1 MRAAVALLNPQAAG
15 NGTTVDIHVRFEQLP
30 VLQGRRG
37 CSVFDIW
44 GKNSST
50 AEQGW
55 TAYGVEPMSVRLL
68 RVQCAATPG
77 PPPAPAPSPPPAP
90 PPFPHGLQ
98 FHSPLF
104 SDGMILQCDRPTQI
118 WGTGAEAGGTVTLTV
133 SDTSSL
139 RSLSHVT
146 TQANPEGA
154 WRVSTQVSARNSTTV
169 LVADS
174 SGASASLDDV
184 AWGAV
189 LLCGKLPRYRW
200 HLDCI
205 VL

>member
-1 MRAAVALLNPQAAG
+1 MRAAVALLNPQAA

-55 TAYGVEPMSVRLL
+55 TAYAVEPMSVRLL

-77 PPPAPAPSPPPAP
+77 PAPAPVPSPPPAP
-90 PPFPHGLQ
+90 PPPAPPLPHGLR

-154 WRVSTQVSARNSTTV
+154 WRVSAQVSAHNSTTV

-174 SGASASLDDV
+174 SGASASLNDV

-189 LLCGKLPRYRW
+189 LLCGKLPRY
-200 HLDCI
+200 DCI
-205 VL
+205 LF